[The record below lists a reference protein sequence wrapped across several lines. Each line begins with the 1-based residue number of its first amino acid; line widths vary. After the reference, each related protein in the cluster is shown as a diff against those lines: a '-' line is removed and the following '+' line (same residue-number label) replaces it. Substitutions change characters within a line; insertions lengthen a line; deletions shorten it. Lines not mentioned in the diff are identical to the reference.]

1 MKKRKRHTGWIVVL
15 CMAAAIAVIAGIY
28 SRFGGFGT
36 GNCADTEEF
45 AKYAASVSELT
56 VPDEVQIVALGEAT
70 HGNKEFQ
77 QLRLDVLQV
86 LVEKYGVRAFALE
99 GDFGGCEAINRYIHG
114 EGGTAAEALSATG
127 FAIYRTEEMENL
139 VEWMRN
145 YNASATQGDDLRF
158 YGFDMEQRAY
168 TYRYLLEAL
177 QKANIDTADFEKMW
191 NSEANTYADGYTVE
205 QRTEIIT
212 AVKEQLPPDD
222 VQAIHFADI
231 LLQNIE
237 LGKYIDD
244 SGELNAQRD
253 RMMAENTL
261 WILQQEQ
268 ARGNSRILISGH
280 NNHTGAWE
288 KSGEILGKAAESLEA
303 AGADFILICTNTMH
317 KVFEQVQRYVNI
329 PFIHIAQ
336 ATADVLKR
344 ENITRVG
351 LLGTKYTMEQDFYK
365 GKLAENGISVVIPD
379 ADDIET
385 VNSIIFHEL
394 CVGKIEDKS
403 RKKYLEIIDKMS
415 VKGVQGVILGC
426 TEIGLLIHQEDTYV
440 KLFDTTQ
447 IHGEAAAYMSLDRL

>member
-139 VEWMRN
+139 VEWMRD

-212 AVKEQLPPDD
+212 AIKEQLPPDD

-244 SGELNAQRD
+244 SGELNTQRD

-280 NNHTGAWE
+280 NNHIMQCENAGTPVFGSLLAE
-288 KSGEILGKAAESLEA
+288 NLGDGYFA
-303 AGADFILICTNTMH
+303 I
-317 KVFEQVQRYVNI
+317 
-329 PFIHIAQ
+329 
-336 ATADVLKR
+336 
-344 ENITRVG
+344 
-351 LLGTKYTMEQDFYK
+351 GTDFYK
-365 GKLAENGISVVIPD
+365 SVCNLPKPYTGKRITHTFYSYDPLAKASKKCGFDVSFLDFSKVPEGSALMEYIANSVPMGSLGEYYSILMNFVPRSYRVQRIPQD
-379 ADDIET
+379 AYDAMVFVTDTAPIE
-385 VNSIIFHEL
+385 
-394 CVGKIEDKS
+394 IE
-403 RKKYLEIIDKMS
+403 
-415 VKGVQGVILGC
+415 
-426 TEIGLLIHQEDTYV
+426 
-440 KLFDTTQ
+440 
-447 IHGEAAAYMSLDRL
+447 SLNK

>member
-36 GNCADTEEF
+36 GDCADTEEF

-56 VPDEVQIVALGEAT
+56 VPDEVQIIALGEAT

-139 VEWMRN
+139 VEWMRD

-177 QKANIDTADFEKMW
+177 QKANIDTADFEKLW
-191 NSEANTYADGYTVE
+191 SSEADDYVDGYTAE
-205 QRTEIIT
+205 QRTQIIT
-212 AVKEQLPPDD
+212 AVKNQLSPEDA
-222 VQAIHFADI
+222 QAIHFADI

-244 SGELNAQRD
+244 SAELNAQRD

-280 NNHTGAWE
+280 NNHIMQCENAGTPV
-288 KSGEILGKAAESLEA
+288 LGSLLAE
-303 AGADFILICTNTMH
+303 N
-317 KVFEQVQRYVNI
+317 
-329 PFIHIAQ
+329 
-336 ATADVLKR
+336 
-344 ENITRVG
+344 
-351 LLGTKYTMEQDFYK
+351 LGDGYFAIGTDFYK
-365 GKLAENGISVVIPD
+365 SVCNLPKPYTGKRITHTFYSYDPLAKASKKCGFDVSFLDFSKVSEDSALMEYLANNISMGSVGEYYSVLMNFVPRSYRVWRAPQD
-379 ADDIET
+379 AYDAMIFVTDTAPIE
-385 VNSIIFHEL
+385 
-394 CVGKIEDKS
+394 IE
-403 RKKYLEIIDKMS
+403 
-415 VKGVQGVILGC
+415 
-426 TEIGLLIHQEDTYV
+426 
-440 KLFDTTQ
+440 
-447 IHGEAAAYMSLDRL
+447 SLNK

>member
-36 GNCADTEEF
+36 GDCADTEEF

-280 NNHTGAWE
+280 NNHIMQCENAGTPV
-288 KSGEILGKAAESLEA
+288 LGSLLAE
-303 AGADFILICTNTMH
+303 N
-317 KVFEQVQRYVNI
+317 
-329 PFIHIAQ
+329 
-336 ATADVLKR
+336 
-344 ENITRVG
+344 
-351 LLGTKYTMEQDFYK
+351 LGYGYFAIGTDFYK
-365 GKLAENGISVVIPD
+365 SVCNLPKPYTGKRITHTFYSYDPLAKASKKCGFDVSFLDFSKVPEGSALMEYIANSVPMGSLGEYYSILMNFVPRSYRVWRAPQD
-379 ADDIET
+379 AYDAMIFVTDTAPIE
-385 VNSIIFHEL
+385 
-394 CVGKIEDKS
+394 IE
-403 RKKYLEIIDKMS
+403 
-415 VKGVQGVILGC
+415 
-426 TEIGLLIHQEDTYV
+426 
-440 KLFDTTQ
+440 
-447 IHGEAAAYMSLDRL
+447 SLNK

>member
-36 GNCADTEEF
+36 GDCADTEEF

-244 SGELNAQRD
+244 SAELNAQRD

-280 NNHTGAWE
+280 NNHIMQCENAGTPV
-288 KSGEILGKAAESLEA
+288 LGSLLAE
-303 AGADFILICTNTMH
+303 N
-317 KVFEQVQRYVNI
+317 
-329 PFIHIAQ
+329 
-336 ATADVLKR
+336 
-344 ENITRVG
+344 
-351 LLGTKYTMEQDFYK
+351 LGDGYFAIGTDFYK
-365 GKLAENGISVVIPD
+365 SVCNLPKPYTGKRITHTFYSYDPLAKASKKCGFDVSFLDFSKVSEDSALMEYLANNISMGSVGEYYSVLMNFVPRSYRVWRAPQD
-379 ADDIET
+379 AYDAMIFVTDTAPIE
-385 VNSIIFHEL
+385 
-394 CVGKIEDKS
+394 IE
-403 RKKYLEIIDKMS
+403 
-415 VKGVQGVILGC
+415 
-426 TEIGLLIHQEDTYV
+426 
-440 KLFDTTQ
+440 
-447 IHGEAAAYMSLDRL
+447 SLNK

>member
-15 CMAAAIAVIAGIY
+15 CMAAVIAVIAGIY
-28 SRFGGFGT
+28 SHFGGFGT

-56 VPDEVQIVALGEAT
+56 VPDEAQIVALGEAT

-77 QLRLDVLQV
+77 QLRLDVLQA

-139 VEWMRN
+139 VEWMRD

-168 TYRYLLEAL
+168 IYRYLLEAL

-212 AVKEQLPPDD
+212 AAKEQLPPND

-244 SGELNAQRD
+244 SGELNTQRD

-268 ARGNSRILISGH
+268 ARGNSRIMTSGH
-280 NNHTGAWE
+280 NNHIMQCENAGTPV
-288 KSGEILGKAAESLEA
+288 LGSLLAE
-303 AGADFILICTNTMH
+303 N
-317 KVFEQVQRYVNI
+317 
-329 PFIHIAQ
+329 
-336 ATADVLKR
+336 
-344 ENITRVG
+344 
-351 LLGTKYTMEQDFYK
+351 LGDGYFAIGTDFYK
-365 GKLAENGISVVIPD
+365 SVCNLPKPYTGKRITHTFYSYDPLAKASKKCGFDVSFLDFSKVPEGSALMEYIANSVPMGSLGEYYSILMNFVPRSYRVWRAPQD
-379 ADDIET
+379 AYDAMIFVTDTAPIE
-385 VNSIIFHEL
+385 
-394 CVGKIEDKS
+394 IE
-403 RKKYLEIIDKMS
+403 
-415 VKGVQGVILGC
+415 
-426 TEIGLLIHQEDTYV
+426 
-440 KLFDTTQ
+440 
-447 IHGEAAAYMSLDRL
+447 SLNK

>member
-36 GNCADTEEF
+36 GDCADTEEF

-139 VEWMRN
+139 VEWMRD
-145 YNASATQGDDLRF
+145 YNASAAQGDDLRF
-158 YGFDMEQRAY
+158 YGFDMQRRAY
-168 TYRYLLEAL
+168 SYHYLLEAL
-177 QKANIDTADFEKMW
+177 QKANIDTADFEKLRS
-191 NSEANTYADGYTVE
+191 SEADDYVDGYTAE
-205 QRTEIIT
+205 QRTQIIT
-212 AVKEQLPPDD
+212 AVKNQLSPEDA
-222 VQAIHFADI
+222 QAIHFADI

-244 SGELNAQRD
+244 SAELNAQRD

-280 NNHTGAWE
+280 NNHIMQCENAGTPV
-288 KSGEILGKAAESLEA
+288 LGSLLAE
-303 AGADFILICTNTMH
+303 N
-317 KVFEQVQRYVNI
+317 
-329 PFIHIAQ
+329 
-336 ATADVLKR
+336 
-344 ENITRVG
+344 
-351 LLGTKYTMEQDFYK
+351 LGDGYFAIGTDFYK
-365 GKLAENGISVVIPD
+365 SVCNLPKPYTGKRITHTFYSYDPLAKASKKCGFDVSFLDFSKVSEDSALMEYLANNISMGSVGEYYSVLMNFVPRSYRVQRIPQD
-379 ADDIET
+379 AYDAMIFVTDTAPIE
-385 VNSIIFHEL
+385 
-394 CVGKIEDKS
+394 IE
-403 RKKYLEIIDKMS
+403 
-415 VKGVQGVILGC
+415 
-426 TEIGLLIHQEDTYV
+426 
-440 KLFDTTQ
+440 
-447 IHGEAAAYMSLDRL
+447 SLNK

>member
-36 GNCADTEEF
+36 GDCADTEEF

-56 VPDEVQIVALGEAT
+56 VPDEAQIVALGEAT

-139 VEWMRN
+139 VEWLRD

-168 TYRYLLEAL
+168 TYRYLLEAVH
-177 QKANIDTADFEKMW
+177 KANIEAAEFEKMW
-191 NSEANTYADGYTVE
+191 NSEASTYADGYTTE

-222 VQAIHFADI
+222 VQALHFADI

-244 SGELNAQRD
+244 SAELNAQRD

-280 NNHTGAWE
+280 NNHIMQCENAGTPV
-288 KSGEILGKAAESLEA
+288 LGSLLAE
-303 AGADFILICTNTMH
+303 N
-317 KVFEQVQRYVNI
+317 
-329 PFIHIAQ
+329 
-336 ATADVLKR
+336 
-344 ENITRVG
+344 
-351 LLGTKYTMEQDFYK
+351 LGDGYFAIGTDFYK
-365 GKLAENGISVVIPD
+365 SVCNLPKPYTGKRITHTFYSYDPLAKASKKCGFDVSFLDFSKVPEGSALMEYIANSVPMGSLGEYYSILMNNFVPRSYRVQRIPQD
-379 ADDIET
+379 AYDAMVFVTDTAPIE
-385 VNSIIFHEL
+385 
-394 CVGKIEDKS
+394 IE
-403 RKKYLEIIDKMS
+403 
-415 VKGVQGVILGC
+415 
-426 TEIGLLIHQEDTYV
+426 
-440 KLFDTTQ
+440 
-447 IHGEAAAYMSLDRL
+447 SLNK

>member
-36 GNCADTEEF
+36 GDCADTEEF

-99 GDFGGCEAINRYIHG
+99 GDFGGCKAINRYIHG

-244 SGELNAQRD
+244 SAELNAQRD

-280 NNHTGAWE
+280 NNHIMQCENAGTPV
-288 KSGEILGKAAESLEA
+288 LGSLLAE
-303 AGADFILICTNTMH
+303 N
-317 KVFEQVQRYVNI
+317 
-329 PFIHIAQ
+329 
-336 ATADVLKR
+336 
-344 ENITRVG
+344 
-351 LLGTKYTMEQDFYK
+351 LGDGYFAIGTDFYK
-365 GKLAENGISVVIPD
+365 SVCNLPKPYTGKRITHTFYSYDPLAKASKKCGFDVSFLDFSKVSEDSALMEYLANNISMGSVGEYYSVLMNFVPRSYRVWRAPQD
-379 ADDIET
+379 AYDAMIFVTDTAPIE
-385 VNSIIFHEL
+385 
-394 CVGKIEDKS
+394 IE
-403 RKKYLEIIDKMS
+403 
-415 VKGVQGVILGC
+415 
-426 TEIGLLIHQEDTYV
+426 
-440 KLFDTTQ
+440 
-447 IHGEAAAYMSLDRL
+447 SLNK